1 MTDILQPSFSA
12 GELAPATQA
21 RADLTRYFTGLKTCR
36 NFMVMPEGGARNR
49 SGYRFLAETKISS
62 RKSRLIPFQFSTEQ
76 TYAIEFGHLYV
87 RFYTNGGQL
96 LDGASVYEVATPYQ
110 EQHLFELCFTQSA
123 DVLTIAHPS
132 YEPRELKRLGATNW
146 TLTTISFMPSIAAPT
161 GLTAT
166 PLTGG
171 SGDTT
176 TFRYVVTAVAA
187 GETAEESVPSAPATV
202 AAWDNKSGANL
213 SWSGVSGADH
223 YNVYKENNGSGVFGF
238 IGMATNTAFTDLN
251 ITAEKND
258 TPPSYQNPFAD
269 GNNPGVV
276 GYYQQRLVFAAS
288 ESKPQTIWMS
298 RVGAFNN
305 FGYSQPRKD
314 DDAIELTIASNQVNR
329 IRSLVPLKELL
340 VLTSGAE
347 VTISGDATG
356 IKPTNVRAIF
366 QSYIGSSP
374 VPPAVYGNTALYVQ
388 ARGQKLADLAYSYTS
403 DGFQGQDLTVLSSHL
418 VRGYEITAMA
428 LAQVPNSV
436 LWCVRNDGVKLGF
449 TYLPAQEVFSW
460 HRHDTDGAFE
470 SIVSIPEGDEDAV
483 YAIVRRTINGATKR
497 YVERLASRE
506 LRRFGSGE
514 YWFDRAFFVDSGL
527 TYDGRRSGTAV
538 LTGGT
543 DWKYP
548 SPLTLTVGTS
558 TFNAGMV
565 GRSVILYG
573 GGTPSRIGDL
583 LTVKILAYTSPTVV
597 TVEPQTVVPASLRG
611 ISATRWGL
619 AATMISGL
627 DHLEGKTVSILADGN
642 VAPQQVVS
650 SGAIQLDGPSLVVH
664 AGLPIVADFETLDV
678 ALPNN
683 PAFLG
688 NRKRTNE
695 LTVFCEE
702 SRGFWAGS
710 DADHLR
716 LYEYKQRSTENYGE
730 PIELLTGRAP
740 MKIPSPWGDFGR
752 VFIRQLDPLPLS
764 ILGVMTNV
772 QAGG

>member
-21 RADLTRYFTGLKTCR
+21 RADLARYFTGLKTCR

-49 SGYRFLAETKISS
+49 SGYRFLAETKTSS
-62 RKSRLIPFQFSTEQ
+62 RKSRLIPFQFSTDQ
-76 TYAIEFGHLYV
+76 TYAIEFGHLYI

-96 LDGASVYEVATPYQ
+96 LNGGVVYEVATPYQ
-110 EQHLFELCFTQSA
+110 EQHLFELNFTQSA
-123 DVLTIAHPS
+123 DVLTIVHPS
-132 YEPRELKRLGATNW
+132 YAPMELKRLGATNW
-146 TLTTISFMPSIAAPT
+146 TLTAISFLPSIATPT

-166 PLTGG
+166 PLSGG
-171 SGDTT
+171 SGATT
-176 TFRYVVTAVAA
+176 TFRYVVTAVSP
-187 GETAEESVPSAPATV
+187 GEAAEESVPSSPASV

-213 SWSGVSGADH
+213 SWSAVSGADH
-223 YNVYKENNGSGVFGF
+223 YNVYKENNGSGIFGF
-238 IGMATNTAFTDLN
+238 IGMATATSFTDLN
-251 ITAEKND
+251 ITPEKDD
-258 TPPSYQNPFAD
+258 TPPSYQNPFAS

-288 ESKPQTIWMS
+288 ASKPQTIWMS

-314 DDAIELTIASNQVNR
+314 DDAIELTISSNQVNR
-329 IRSLVPLKELL
+329 IRALVPLKELL

-347 VTISGDATG
+347 ITISGDATG

-366 QSYIGSSP
+366 QSYIGSST

-388 ARGQKLADLAYSYTS
+388 ARGQKIADLSYSYTS

-418 VRGYEITAMA
+418 VRGYEIQAMT

-436 LWCVRNDGVKLGF
+436 LWCVRNDGAKLGF

-470 SIVSIPEGDEDAV
+470 SIISIPEGDEDAV
-483 YAIVRRTINGATKR
+483 YAIVRRTISGATKR

-548 SPLTLTVGTS
+548 NPLTLTVGAS

-573 GGTPSRIGDL
+573 GGTATSIGDL
-583 LTVKILAYTSPTVV
+583 LTVKITAFTSATVV
-597 TVEPQTVVPASLRG
+597 TVEPQTVVPESLRG
-611 ISATRWGL
+611 VSATRWGL
-619 AATMISGL
+619 AASTISGL
-627 DHLEGKTVSILADGN
+627 GHLEGKTVSILADGN
-642 VAPQQVVS
+642 VAPQQVVNG
-650 SGAIQLDGPSLVVH
+650 GAIELDGPSLVVH
-664 AGLPIVADFETLDV
+664 AGLPIEADFETLDV
-678 ALPNN
+678 TLPNN
-683 PAFLG
+683 PAFLA
-688 NRKRTNE
+688 NRKKTNQV
-695 LTVFCEE
+695 TIFCEE
-702 SRGFWAGS
+702 SRGFFAGS
-710 DADHLR
+710 DADH

-730 PIELLTGRAP
+730 PIELLTGRASQS
-740 MKIPSPWGDFGR
+740 IPTPWSDSGR
-752 VFIRQLDPLPLS
+752 VFIRQADPLPLS
-764 ILGVMTNV
+764 ILGVMLNV